1 MSGVFS
7 RRAAI
12 GLLVGTMLFLVG
24 CAQPARAPQ
33 QDEISVS
40 VWRGRMA
47 LQVED
52 NPSQSFSA
60 GFELRGRADTGE
72 LMLYNPLG
80 GTLAALRWAPGSA
93 TLRSGNQERQF
104 DSIDAL
110 VAGATGTAIPVTS
123 LFDWLAG
130 SNTAVNGW
138 EVDLSQLGQGRLR
151 ARRLA
156 PPPLA
161 DLRVALDE

>member
-1 MSGVFS
+1 MSALL
-7 RRAAI
+7 RRAAVSVLA
-12 GLLVGTMLFLVG
+12 GAMLLAG

-33 QDEISVS
+33 KDEITVG
-40 VWRGRMA
+40 VWRGRLA

-52 NPSQSFSA
+52 HPSQSFSA
-60 GFELRGRADTGE
+60 GFELRGRADAGE
-72 LMLYNPLG
+72 LTLYNPLG

-93 TLRSGNQERQF
+93 TLRSGDQERQF

-110 VAGATGTAIPVTS
+110 VAGATGTAIPVAS

-138 EVDLSQLGQGRLR
+138 EADLSQLAQGRLR
-151 ARRLA
+151 ARRVA

-161 DLRVALDE
+161 DLRVALEQ

>member
-1 MSGVFS
+1 
-7 RRAAI
+7 
-12 GLLVGTMLFLVG
+12 MLAGATLFVAG
-24 CAQPARAPQ
+24 CALPPHAPQ
-33 QDEISVS
+33 QSEATVS
-40 VWRGRMA
+40 VWRGRLA

-60 GFELRGRADTGE
+60 GFELRGRADAGE

-80 GTLAALRWAPGSA
+80 GTLAALSWAPGSA
-93 TLRSGNQERQF
+93 ILRSGDKVQQF

-110 VAGATGTAIPVTS
+110 VAGATGTVIPVAS

-138 EVDLSQLGQGRLR
+138 EADLSQLAEGRLR
-151 ARRLA
+151 ARRIA
-156 PPPLA
+156 PPPVA
-161 DLRVALDE
+161 DLRVALDK